1 MKTEPL
7 VYSIDDLKRDKVT
20 SWEGVR
26 NYAAR
31 NNMQAMSVGDQV
43 LIYHSNAAPP
53 GVAGVA
59 KVAKAAYPDHFAWN
73 KKSRYFDE
81 KSPEEKPR
89 WFMVDVK
96 FVKKLAKPVGLDEI
110 KSTAALKE
118 MVLVKQGRLSV
129 QPVTKKEFDKILNM
143 GVAGGG

>member
-73 KKSRYFDE
+73 KKSRHFDE